1 MKVGNSH
8 KRCRVCERNT
18 ATHMCEDCGEVFC
31 LDCLESKATEYY
43 VCSECHHTLGS
54 PEPDESFEECPE
66 CESEELSIG
75 KRIEEICPR
84 CHSSKVVS
92 IDDKRRDLGKK
103 LRDSVMKLQYGHV
116 KLREFN
122 SKLTASKRLLVSLR
136 MANFLHYH
144 WIEDNIEGIQD
155 EASAVKKRVVNQ
167 ADMVGRQM
175 AAETKGII
183 DPNGWSPDQF
193 PFIEG
198 VANRIGELGDHFKSV
213 VDEALDDC
221 LTKLDDI
228 TTQLEGLDYYRK
240 EFASFY
246 KHAELSVNE
255 LPVCALSEIRVTG
268 SDFLKHDKATGTL
281 YITNKRIVFIAEV
294 GTFRKNMEIIFDF
307 PLIYLNS
314 IEEDGR
320 IRKRLVLKMKQ
331 GDLKLSCDEQTEEV
345 LPDYLEI
352 AKKFDRYMQTDMQ
365 RVRRIEQSTLNISDV
380 RLKIEELVYSLLSP
394 SNRGGTGSHSMNE
407 RYHTG
412 YGWQERPAA
421 GYGRPNVPT
430 PQHFTDH
437 LEDILNRA
445 SLGQA
450 NGYRENNPQIQR
462 LKRDARDLQQAVSRT
477 VDLFRNRRLVPE
489 DFVRRYRSL
498 MLDSYRTRKE
508 IDDVI
513 RRRSDP
519 HW

>member
-1 MKVGNSH
+1 
-8 KRCRVCERNT
+8 
-18 ATHMCEDCGEVFC
+18 MCEDCGENFC
-31 LDCLESKATEYY
+31 LDCLESKTTEYY
-43 VCSECHHTLGS
+43 VCSECHHTLGT
-54 PEPDESFEECPE
+54 PEAGEPFEKCPE
-66 CESEELSIG
+66 CECEELSTG

-84 CHSSKVVS
+84 CHSSRIVS
-92 IDDKRRDLGKK
+92 IDDKRRNLGKK
-103 LRDSVMKLQYGHV
+103 LRESIMTLQYGHL

-155 EASAVKKRVVNQ
+155 EALAVKKRVVNQ

-183 DPNGWSPDQF
+183 DPSTWTPDQF

-198 VANRIGELGDHFKSV
+198 VANRIGELGEHFKSG
-213 VDEALDDC
+213 VDDALDDC
-221 LTKLDDI
+221 VVRLNET

-240 EFASFY
+240 EFAGFY
-246 KHAELSVNE
+246 EHAELSVNE
-255 LPVCALSEIRVTG
+255 LPVCALPEIRVTG

-294 GTFRKNMEIIFDF
+294 GTFRKKMEVLFDF
-307 PLIYLNS
+307 PLVYLNS
-314 IEEDGR
+314 MEEDGR

-331 GDLKLSCDEQTEEV
+331 GDLKISCDEQTEEV

-365 RVRRIEQSTLNISDV
+365 RVRRIEQSSFNISDV
-380 RLKIEELVYSLLSP
+380 RLKIEELVYSLLS
-394 SNRGGTGSHSMNE
+394 SSTRKRAEDLTMNE
-407 RYHTG
+407 RCQDRYH
-412 YGWQERPAA
+412 YQKRPAA
-421 GYGRPNVPT
+421 GYGTMNGYGS
-430 PQHFTDH
+430 QHFTDH
-437 LEDILNRA
+437 LEDVLSRA
-445 SLGQA
+445 SLGH
-450 NGYRENNPQIQR
+450 GERRGDIDPQVQR

-477 VDLFRNRRLVPE
+477 VDLFRNRRLVSE

-508 IDDVI
+508 IDEVMKQ
-513 RRRSDP
+513 RSDSL
-519 HW
+519 W